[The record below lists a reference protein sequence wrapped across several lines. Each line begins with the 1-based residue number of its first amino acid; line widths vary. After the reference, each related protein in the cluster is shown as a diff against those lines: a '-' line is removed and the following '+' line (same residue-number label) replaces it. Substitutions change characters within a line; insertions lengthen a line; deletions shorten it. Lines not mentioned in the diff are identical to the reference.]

1 MTKVTDTWMTHENF
15 YATTISTP
23 TTADTITVT
32 VDNTTVDTQ
41 LNFRTDQTP
50 SDPFEEA
57 ELKLAGICP
66 ACRHEDGEHQWDCK
80 HYDYSTTSITGAGI
94 TFNSN
99 YQPGFTINT
108 VQDTEIAFGAAI
120 LTEAKIKKL
129 DKLLDLFEDD
139 ELDQLILDKL
149 TKKVDSEKK

>member
-1 MTKVTDTWMTHENF
+1 MAIPTDSWMTKENF
-15 YATTISTP
+15 YATTI
-23 TTADTITVT
+23 TTTIPAGGDTITI
-32 VDNTTVDTQ
+32 DPQ
-41 LNFRTDQTP
+41 LNFSTDRTP
-50 SDPFEEA
+50 EDPFEEA

-66 ACRHEDGEHQWDCK
+66 ACRQEDGDHEWDCK
-80 HYDYSTTSITGAGI
+80 NYDYSTNSITSGGI

-108 VQDTEIAFGAAI
+108 VQDTEIALGQAT
-120 LTEAKIKKL
+120 LNEAKIKKL

-149 TKKVDSEKK
+149 TKKVDKE